1 MSCNLFSLS
10 LKNKYSKVWLIQKP
24 AVPLRY
30 QNEQTMNT
38 IQNEAATN
46 ISVALFEGMISRLET
61 KIQSNSFKHELKYD
75 SKIVNET
82 LSKDF
87 GDIVSVLNSVVDKF
101 YLKNYEIQG
110 FVPFSLNDLDFCIS
124 HNLGLINNCKKL
136 LKFMK

>member
-1 MSCNLFSLS
+1 M
-10 LKNKYSKVWLIQKP
+10 
-24 AVPLRY
+24 
-30 QNEQTMNT
+30 TT

-110 FVPFSLNDLDFCIS
+110 FVPFSLDDLDFCIS